1 MTMIIGERKPIKE
14 LLAMIDGYE
23 NILMVGCK
31 GCVTVC
37 NAGGQTEMAILSA
50 ALRIARRKEG
60 KPITIDEL
68 TLDRQCEP
76 EFIEWLEDPIK
87 KNQYDAIISLAC
99 SIGPQYIAEAFD
111 HMTVL
116 PGLNT
121 SFMGGTIEHGIWGEY
136 CAACGNCQIQDF
148 GGLCPVTRCA
158 KGILNGPC
166 GGSVDGKCEVNKDL
180 DCVWEL
186 IYARMEKLGQL
197 DLFLEQKP
205 AKDWSTSMSGGPR
218 KIIREDL
225 TI

>member
-1 MTMIIGERKPIKE
+1 MIVGERKPIRE
-14 LLAMIDGYE
+14 LLSMIEGYD

-37 NAGGQTEMAILSA
+37 NAGGKNEVAILAA
-50 ALRIARRKEG
+50 ALRMARQIRG
-60 KPITIDEL
+60 KPVTIDEL

-76 EFIEWLEDPIK
+76 EFIEWLNDPIK
-87 KNQYDAIISLAC
+87 KNNYDAIISLAC

-111 HMTVL
+111 TMVVL

-121 SFMGGTIEHGIWGEY
+121 SFMGGTVEHGIWAEY
-136 CAACGNCQIQDF
+136 CAACGTCLIHLF

-158 KGILNGPC
+158 KGLLNGPC
-166 GGSVDGKCEVNKDL
+166 GGSTPDGRCEVNKDR
-180 DCVWEL
+180 DCVWHL
-186 IYARMEKLGQL
+186 IHQRMKKLGQL
-197 DLFLEQKP
+197 DLLMQVVDL
-205 AKDWSTSMSGGPR
+205 KDWSTSLSGGPR